1 MRVTGVKWTFDA
13 NGARKGN
20 IHVDFTLTHPEE
32 GLPWH
37 KLHMTRYVTL
47 PIQPKEPA
55 AQRIAMNLNPMLLKE
70 AKMICLIG
78 YCYGVSC
85 GHQGP
90 QGPTS
95 NKRKEKQQDRLRIA
109 NKYSKGEGSSEYEHP
124 IPRIM

>member
-47 PIQPKEPA
+47 PIQPKEPHSNTTRYFYA
-55 AQRIAMNLNPMLLKE
+55 HVTHYPQYQ
-70 AKMICLIG
+70 LIP
-78 YCYGVSC
+78 S
-85 GHQGP
+85 
-90 QGPTS
+90 
-95 NKRKEKQQDRLRIA
+95 
-109 NKYSKGEGSSEYEHP
+109 
-124 IPRIM
+124 